1 MTPTP
6 KPETPKSSLVTKK
19 PEETGGMP
27 ARASKF
33 GMVVYISCEGE
44 VHAYHSDHELL
55 RKYNKR
61 YYKDEAFLTKDT
73 VTAMLAVLEGLDSEK
88 DPKFRAMI
96 GGEDMMAMIGEEYTN
111 IYKAAVLGDF
121 MECVGR
127 PAQDGVD
134 EVSACVLVEV
144 PC

>member
-6 KPETPKSSLVTKK
+6 KAEAPKSSLVTKK
-19 PEETGGMP
+19 PQEPG
-27 ARASKF
+27 ARAPKF
-33 GMVVYISCEGE
+33 GMVVYISCEGN
-44 VHAYHSDHELL
+44 VHAYYSDHELL
-55 RKYNKR
+55 RQYNKR
-61 YYKDEAFLTKDT
+61 CYNDEAFLTKDT

-88 DPKFRAMI
+88 DPMFRAMVD
-96 GGEDMMAMIGEEYTN
+96 GDVMNGEEYTN
-111 IYKAAVLGDF
+111 TYKAAVLGDF

-127 PAQDGVD
+127 PAKDGVD

>member
-6 KPETPKSSLVTKK
+6 KPEAPKSSLVTKK
-19 PEETGGMP
+19 PEEPGGMP
-27 ARASKF
+27 AKAAKF
-33 GMVVYISCEGE
+33 GVVVYISWESK
-44 VHAYHSDHELL
+44 VRAYFSDHELL

-61 YYKDEAFLTKDT
+61 YYKDAAFLSKDT
-73 VTAMLAVLEGLDSEK
+73 VTAMLAVLGDLYSEHDSNY
-88 DPKFRAMI
+88 RAMV
-96 GGEDMMAMIGEEYTN
+96 EEECRMNGEEYTN

-121 MECVGR
+121 MECLGR
-127 PAQDGVD
+127 PAQDRVD

>member
-19 PEETGGMP
+19 PEEPGP
-27 ARASKF
+27 AKAPKF
-33 GMVVYISCEGE
+33 GMVVYISCEAI
-44 VHAYHSDHELL
+44 VHAYFSDHALL
-55 RKYNKR
+55 RKYNNC

-73 VTAMLAVLEGLDSEK
+73 VAAMLAVLESLDSVK
-88 DPKFRAMI
+88 DSKYRAMV
-96 GGEDMMAMIGEEYTN
+96 GGEVMNGAEYTN
-111 IYKAAVLGDF
+111 PYKAAVLGDF

-127 PAQDGVD
+127 RALD
-134 EVSACVLVEV
+134 EVDAVTACVLIEV